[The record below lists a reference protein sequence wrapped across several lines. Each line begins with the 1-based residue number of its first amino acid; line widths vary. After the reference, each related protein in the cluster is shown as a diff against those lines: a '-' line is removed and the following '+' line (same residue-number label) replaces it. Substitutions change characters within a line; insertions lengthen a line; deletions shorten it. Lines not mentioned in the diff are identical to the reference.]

1 MTWTNDTKYP
11 VLIRGINTRSGSSGY
26 VTFYLYSVPTG
37 RKVSIGPANVSNV
50 RQATDTRVAVSSKPK
65 GWSERVESPHDGMTV
80 TRTVTVTRKGNVIS
94 RRTYVSNYG
103 VVTGVVQ
110 YGTGG

>member
-1 MTWTNDTKYP
+1 M
-11 VLIRGINTRSGSSGY
+11 
-26 VTFYLYSVPTG
+26 TFYLYSVPTG

-50 RQATDTRVAVSSKPK
+50 RQATDTRVAVPSKPS
-65 GWSERVESPHDGMTV
+65 GWSERVESPHDGMVV
-80 TRTVTVTRKGNVIS
+80 TRTVTVTRKGELIS

>member
-1 MTWTNDTKYP
+1 M
-11 VLIRGINTRSGSSGY
+11 
-26 VTFYLYSVPTG
+26 
-37 RKVSIGPANVSNV
+37 
-50 RQATDTRVAVSSKPK
+50 
-65 GWSERVESPHDGMTV
+65 
-80 TRTVTVTRKGNVIS
+80 TRTVTVTRKGKVIS